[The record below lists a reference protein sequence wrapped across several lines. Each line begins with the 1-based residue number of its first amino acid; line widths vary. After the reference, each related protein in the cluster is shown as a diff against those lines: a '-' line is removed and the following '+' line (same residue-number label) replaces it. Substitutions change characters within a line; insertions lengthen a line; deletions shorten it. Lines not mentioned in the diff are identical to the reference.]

1 MTVVIPCF
9 YPIKTI
15 NKALFWEGN
24 PQTYSDLGTNNLV
37 PHVLVIIWLQVLKTG
52 IFSIRKLHMK
62 VGQPTKYGQ
71 MKNQLHN
78 HQYHS
83 FWRHCAKDGHS
94 GWVGRPQHCG
104 VSTTIVLRIASSSY
118 LQKMDLWFH
127 QRWVDRPTHEAISAI
142 ARHPGSS
149 QHNTKQVP
157 PFDHKCVSSQW

>member
-1 MTVVIPCF
+1 M
-9 YPIKTI
+9 YLS
-15 NKALFWEGN
+15 LFGCRYLE
-24 PQTYSDLGTNNLV
+24 QEL
-37 PHVLVIIWLQVLKTG
+37 
-52 IFSIRKLHMK
+52 FSIRKLHMK

-83 FWRHCAKDGHS
+83 FWRHCAKHRHS

-127 QRWVDRPTHEAISAI
+127 QRWVGRPTHEAI
-142 ARHPGSS
+142 
-149 QHNTKQVP
+149 
-157 PFDHKCVSSQW
+157 